1 MRVRPHPPQ
10 TPVPAIQPRE
20 RDRVYPMRRRAGA
33 IPSRRGIAAVRM
45 MAWLALWGTAA
56 ALVHVPVAPAQEGVF
71 LTEEQAP
78 AAVLPDGADVA
89 RTVVPAT
96 QDLRARVRGLL
107 APMTPSVWEEAYVT
121 FTARRGDDVVGYAL
135 IVEEIGKHRPITFV
149 VGVRTD
155 GHVNAVAVMAYRE
168 AYGGEIR
175 NKRFLSQYP
184 GKAPH
189 SRLQTYGDI
198 QNVAGATLS
207 VDAANRAVKKALAL
221 AQVLWGVGG
230 PS

>member
-1 MRVRPHPPQ
+1 MLGGGARRSAVRL
-10 TPVPAIQPRE
+10 VACL
-20 RDRVYPMRRRAGA
+20 ALCGGA
-33 IPSRRGIAAVRM
+33 AAAVRTP
-45 MAWLALWGTAA
+45 MAR
-56 ALVHVPVAPAQEGVF
+56 AQEGVF

-78 AAVLPDGADVA
+78 AAVLPDATDVG
-89 RTVVPAT
+89 RTVLPAT
-96 QDLRARVRGLL
+96 QDLRDRVRALV
-107 APMTPSVWEEAYVT
+107 APTALSVSEDAYVT
-121 FTARRGDDVVGYAL
+121 FTARRGEAIVGYA
-135 IVEEIGKHRPITFV
+135 IVVEEIGKHRPITFV
-149 VGVRTD
+149 VGIRPD
-155 GHVNAVAVMAYRE
+155 GTVNAVAVMSYRE

-184 GKAPH
+184 GKTVR